1 MCIVK
6 RYSSDLKRGMACPH
20 LFRGMWRVPNR
31 PPGNKEETSLPP
43 DAALEANCR
52 VVSGIR
58 SSTVRY
64 VGMSQLKGKFALV
77 HND

>member
-1 MCIVK
+1 M
-6 RYSSDLKRGMACPH
+6 
-20 LFRGMWRVPNR
+20 PNR
-31 PPGNKEETSLPP
+31 PPGNKEEMSLPP

-58 SSTVRY
+58 SSTAGY
-64 VGMSQLKGKFALV
+64 VGMSQLLKRIFALV